1 MYRTGV
7 ANKELPDHHFVA
19 PATVGGAGIDFV
31 FVVEAATDG
40 VILDDLD
47 THSGDSVRRALGS
60 CWR

>member
-1 MYRTGV
+1 MCRTGV

-31 FVVEAATDG
+31 LVVEAATDG
-40 VILDDLD
+40 VIFDNLD
-47 THSGDSVRRALGS
+47 THGGDSVRRAQGS